1 MTKENFTQGEW
12 KRAMNKSRNGKGSVR
27 GLSHC
32 RIENEK
38 GCVIAFTVPQ
48 KKSRQE
54 QVANT
59 NLIAATPKMY
69 QRLKSVKTDLWA
81 LSVNPAISVQTK
93 ECIDIIIKNIEDD
106 LKKARGEE

>member
-1 MTKENFTQGEW
+1 MSEKFTPGEW

-48 KKSRQE
+48 KSRQE

-59 NLIAATPKMY
+59 NLIAAAPDMY
-69 QRLKSVKTDLWA
+69 RILEQLHGALKSVPIL
-81 LSVNPAISVQTK
+81 QK
-93 ECIDIIIKNIEDD
+93 EIEEV
-106 LKKARGEE
+106 LKKARGEYE

>member
-1 MTKENFTQGEW
+1 MSVEKFTPGEW
-12 KRAMNKSRNGKGSVR
+12 KRAMNRSRNGKGSVR

-38 GCVIAFTVPQ
+38 GCIIAYTVTQ
-48 KKSRQE
+48 KSRQE

-59 NLIAATPKMY
+59 NLLAASSKMY

-81 LSVNPAISVQTK
+81 LSVNPAISAKTK
-93 ECIDIIIKNIEDD
+93 ECIDIIIKNIEGD
-106 LKKARGEE
+106 LQKARGEK